1 MSIRQ
6 FAPQSTTLLSQS
18 LMDKMNEASKM
29 IIKRSATKEQIQN
42 FIEGLEVYVNNPK
55 LMDDKKY
62 GDHLTQIVSESMEKL
77 VSIAPG
83 RDDVSL

>member
-1 MSIRQ
+1 
-6 FAPQSTTLLSQS
+6 
-18 LMDKMNEASKM
+18 MDKMNEASKM

-83 RDDVSL
+83 RDDVSHFN